1 MKVVFQSINL
11 SAFLTSI
18 CGSLSVKNVGTR
30 ISVSDRGEGDG
41 RTTCP
46 VLMQHSLVFS
56 FQ

>member
-30 ISVSDRGEGDG
+30 ISVSDGG
-41 RTTCP
+41 RETAGQR
-46 VLMQHSLVFS
+46 VQF
-56 FQ
+56 